1 MSKRMRRT
9 CTTYEQRPDHRQWF
23 WLAARACIA
32 VIKILPWL
40 SRATDD
46 HGLDL

>member
-1 MSKRMRRT
+1 MSKRMRQT

-32 VIKILPWL
+32 VIKILPWAVRGL
-40 SRATDD
+40 ER
-46 HGLDL
+46 HGWDL